1 MARNN
6 GRRSFLPV
14 EKRSA
19 GSGAVDPASPSG
31 RYAEAPAA
39 ALIPLLRIEN
49 SRNPALVGGAMLI
62 SPILFF
68 LLARALLVARRA
80 DPIRAGCV
88 YQTRPSPRSG
98 RDGNRVL
105 AELLPAGRDG
115 RAYRT
120 RRDCGRPRPTPDNR
134 VSGPRRAPRP
144 NAQPPD
150 FRSAKT
156 RIGRRAFNAG
166 PAMLREIS
174 RRAVPSTRTAT
185 GDDTA
190 PTWSEAGSVGCEWRG
205 ARSGRARTRKGRAR
219 GAAGDCIGNGKS

>member
-39 ALIPLLRIEN
+39 ALHPLPRVEN

-68 LLARALLVARRA
+68 LMARTLLVARRA
-80 DPIRAGCV
+80 GPIRAGCV
-88 YQTRPSPRSG
+88 YRARLSLRSG
-98 RDGNRVL
+98 SDSAR
-105 AELLPAGRDG
+105 ELTDMLPPGRDG
-115 RAYRT
+115 RTFAPEGT
-120 RRDCGRPRPTPDNR
+120 TGRPRLVAKKPL
-134 VSGPRRAPRP
+134 SGPQRAARRGT
-144 NAQPPD
+144 QPSRLSTSQD
-150 FRSAKT
+150 SDRS
-156 RIGRRAFNAG
+156 IGDEHYTAGVAGGRQEKPSQQRA
-166 PAMLREIS
+166 
-174 RRAVPSTRTAT
+174 AT

-190 PTWSEAGSVGCEWRG
+190 ADMVRG
-205 ARSGRARTRKGRAR
+205 RERGMQAERRSIGASRTRKGRAR
-219 GAAGDCIGNGKS
+219 SAAGDSIGDGKR